1 MCCSHK
7 FTIISKKMA
16 ELMTSSMCVTDVNVS
31 AGPRLVLLHI
41 NTVAANVLLLA
52 YSAEIR

>member
-1 MCCSHK
+1 
-7 FTIISKKMA
+7 MA